1 MEVHA
6 ADELAVGSYVNQPPL
21 TVSGIHR
28 IFIYL
33 AEKMHSNGIRLGEV
47 LEAGRIFSVLLVK
60 DANGADVLIASPN
73 GILLAKPPPF
83 GDHVGRGR
91 GGEKQQGGHHE
102 NSQKDGIAAL
112 TFASN
117 RASRAHA
124 GFGSSIVSVARRPV
138 PISSIS
144 TLLLPICIRRNLPSN
159 VSPTPMM

>member
-1 MEVHA
+1 MHA
-6 ADELAVGSYVNQPPL
+6 ADELAIGSYVNQPPL

-47 LEAGRIFSVLLVK
+47 LEAGRIFSVLLIK
-60 DANGADVLIASPN
+60 DANGADVLVASPD
-73 GILLAKPPPF
+73 GFLLAKPPPLR
-83 GDHVGRGR
+83 DHILRSG

-102 NSQKDGIAAL
+102 NRQEDGIAIL
-112 TFASN
+112 IFAPSS
-117 RASRAHA
+117 AFHSHA
-124 GFGSSIVSVARRPV
+124 GFGSSMVSVARRPV

-144 TLLLPICIRRNLPSN
+144 TLLLPICTSRKRPSN